1 MQTKSLISRLFNRG
15 RTIEVHLGAYILLY
29 LFFLLALYS
38 VSRGLFYWYNSA
50 LFPQSTWKNMARIM
64 VGGLRFDIS
73 AIVYT
78 NMLFFLM
85 LLLPFRFK
93 FSHRYYKVLSVV
105 FVTTNAIALA
115 ANTADI
121 FYYKFTLRRT
131 TIAVFSQF
139 KNEQNGIQLLWA
151 FFVDYWPGF
160 LLWGAMIGL
169 LVLITRKL
177 RYRPSAI
184 KKPWLFYVAHFVGM
198 AAGVGLM
205 VAGARGGFRYSTR
218 PITLSNAAAY
228 VNDYKEV
235 NIVLNTPFSFIR
247 TISTTQIKKVSY
259 FPNED
264 SLAAI
269 FNPVKQPAT
278 DTGAMRKYNVVV
290 FILESFSKEFVGKYN
305 QHFQP
310 GYYQGYTPFLDSL
323 IGVSRAYQYSFANG
337 RSSIDAMPSA
347 LASIPSLSVNFI
359 SSHYSTNKIN
369 SLASLLR
376 KEGYHTAF
384 FHGAPNGSMGFDAF
398 ANQSKFEQ
406 YFGKTEYNNDDDFDG
421 IWGIWDDKFFAYFA
435 DQLRTFKQPFLAS
448 LFSVSSHHPYKLPE
462 QFAKQF
468 NLSDKPIHNTIAYT
482 DYSLRL
488 FFEKVKHE
496 PWFKNTIFVFTADHV
511 SAETKYPQYHSIT
524 GAFSIPIFFY
534 SPLFDST
541 FFDREQV
548 IQQTDIMPTV
558 LGFLGYKHPYVSFG
572 RDIWKGNEKPF
583 AFNYLNNHYQLFDND
598 YLLLFD
604 GEKSNALYRY
614 KTDTLCAN
622 NIIGQH
628 KDIANAMEKRIK
640 ALIQQYNNRV
650 IEDRMTVTHER

>member
-1 MQTKSLISRLFNRG
+1 MQTKPLISRLFSRG
-15 RTIEVHLGAYILLY
+15 RAIEVHLGIYILLY
-29 LFFLLALYS
+29 LVFLLALYS

-50 LFPQSTWKNMARIM
+50 LFPKGTWQNMARIM
-64 VGGLRFDIS
+64 LGGLRFDIS

-93 FSHRYYKVLSVV
+93 FRPWYYKVLSVV

-139 KNEQNGIQLLWA
+139 KNEQNGGKLLSA
-151 FFVDYWPGF
+151 FFADYWPGF
-160 LLWGAMIGL
+160 LLWGFMIGL
-169 LVLITRKL
+169 LVFITRKL

-184 KKPWLFYVAHFVGM
+184 RKPWVFYVVHFVGM

-247 TISTTQIKKVSY
+247 TIGTTQIKKVSY

-269 FNPVKQPAT
+269 FNPVKQPAA

-323 IGVSRAYQYSFANG
+323 IGVSRAYQYSLANG
-337 RSSIDAMPSA
+337 RNSIDAMPSA

-369 SLASLLR
+369 SLASLLG

-398 ANQSKFEQ
+398 ANQSKFAQ

-421 IWGIWDDKFFAYFA
+421 IWGIWDDKFFGYFA
-435 DQLRTFKQPFLAS
+435 DQLHTFKQPFLAA
-448 LFSVSSHHPYKLPE
+448 LFSVSSHHPYKVPE
-462 QFAKQF
+462 RFAKQF

-496 PWFKNTIFVFTADHV
+496 PWFKNSIFVFTADHA
-511 SAETKYPQYHSIT
+511 SAETKYPQYRSIT

-541 FFDREQV
+541 FFDKEQV

-558 LGFLGYKHPYVSFG
+558 LGYLGYKHPYVSFG

-604 GEKSNALYRY
+604 GEKSSALYRY
-614 KTDTLCAN
+614 KTDTLCTN
-622 NIIGQH
+622 NIISQH
-628 KDIANAMEKRIK
+628 KDIANAMEKRVK
-640 ALIQQYNNRV
+640 ALVQQYNNRI
-650 IEDRMTVTHER
+650 IEDRLTVTNQH